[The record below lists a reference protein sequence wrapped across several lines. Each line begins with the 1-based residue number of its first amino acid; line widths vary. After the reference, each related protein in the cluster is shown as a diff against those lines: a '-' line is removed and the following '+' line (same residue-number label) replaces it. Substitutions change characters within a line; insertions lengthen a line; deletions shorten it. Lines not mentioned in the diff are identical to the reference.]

1 MLFKRSHQNS
11 ARKPASDSMSINS
24 DVSNAQGSVKNL
36 NFQGADNSKPKPMQ
50 ALRAMD
56 STQKKRIAAI
66 LSRNNK

>member
-1 MLFKRSHQNS
+1 
-11 ARKPASDSMSINS
+11 MSVNS